1 MELSNEAMFY
11 YSMLDVR
18 DLFFSGMLSVDEHNR
33 LRLELFDKYQPQNVI
48 RSYEKLSLEEWE
60 KIINHK

>member
-18 DLFFSGMLSVDEHNR
+18 DLFFSGMLSVDEYNR

-48 RSYEKLSLEEWE
+48 RSYEELSLEEWE

>member
-11 YSMLDVR
+11 YSMIDVR
-18 DLFFSGMLSVDEHNR
+18 DLFFAGLLSVDEYNR
-33 LRLELFDKYQPQNVI
+33 LRLKLFDKYQPKNVI
-48 RSYEKLSLEEWE
+48 RSYEELSLEEWE

>member
-33 LRLELFDKYQPQNVI
+33 LRLELFDKYQPQNGI